1 MRFIDG
7 ALATALSIG
16 TMLSTPL
23 TINAVPANPGISIT
37 QRDGNVSVKACVES
51 ARQALRTL
59 KFQDIKVTESY
70 VEGNLADYSALVT
83 CYKVVSAQGVV
94 VQGIV
99 IAGPSSTQAKNI
111 SEQLI
116 GAMR

>member
-1 MRFIDG
+1 MRFING
-7 ALATALSIG
+7 ALATVLGVGA
-16 TMLSTPL
+16 MLSSPL
-23 TINAVPANPGISIT
+23 TINAVPVNPGISIT
-37 QRDGNVSVKACVES
+37 QRDGNVSVKDCVDS
-51 ARQALRTL
+51 ARQALRKL
-59 KFQDIKVTESY
+59 QFQDIKVTESY
-70 VEGNLADYSALVT
+70 VEGNQADYSALVT

-111 SEQLI
+111 SVQLI